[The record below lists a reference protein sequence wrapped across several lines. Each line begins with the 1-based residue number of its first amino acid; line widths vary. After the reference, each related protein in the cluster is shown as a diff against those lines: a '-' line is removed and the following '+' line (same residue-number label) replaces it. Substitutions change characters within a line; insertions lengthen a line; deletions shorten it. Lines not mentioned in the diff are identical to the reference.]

1 MEMKQEFHDYN
12 LAINDYDFYK
22 SNIFNNN
29 EYSHKIILDALYYK
43 KNCKYLQSIRI
54 GNNILNP
61 LLNDDELINIIEHR
75 LSNGNYAENK
85 SFFHNNR
92 LFLSGYITYSLHNYN
107 LYIASLILILFDVFD
122 IKDSFIIKQHVDFI
136 LRQRRKDGK
145 IGFLNPLIK
154 LDDFDYDYFFS
165 INDLVYKIINKIYQG
180 DLR

>member
-1 MEMKQEFHDYN
+1 MKQEFHDYN

-43 KNCKYLQSIRI
+43 KNCKYLQSIRVE
-54 GNNILNP
+54 NNILK
-61 LLNDDELINIIEHR
+61 LSLNDAELINIIEQR
-75 LSNGNYAENK
+75 LNSGNYEENK
-85 SFFHNNR
+85 SFFQNNS

-136 LRQRRKDGK
+136 LRQKRKDGK

-154 LDDFDYDYFFS
+154 LDDFDYDYFFN
-165 INDLVYKIINKIYQG
+165 INDLVYKIIKKIYQG
-180 DLR
+180 DSI